1 MGLFKSIKKAF
12 KKVTSGIK
20 KVVKG
25 VVKGVKKVVKKISS
39 SKILKALAIAAAV
52 VVTGGAAVAAF
63 TGGAGVAAG
72 TAGSTFANWMMTTS
86 QAVTGGAL
94 FGTGATGVTGALQT
108 AGNVAAK
115 TIASPFKAVGTAL
128 GSAAATVT
136 DFTGLTTEAGRMGV
150 TPEMQTAMAEAQVK
164 AGVQLSPDNLN
175 LEQSIQRVSDAGGGS
190 VADIKSA
197 IDSGL
202 TTKEAIIQQASIT
215 TTPTTLLGQ
224 EQAAMAAAKSAGAS
238 PETMAYLRQQGA
250 QTASAYGVP
259 SADIVSAG
267 FPEAKAMDTWSQRN
281 PKSAAFLKGAGTVA
295 TQVGTSVAAGY
306 AMHQLTAPAETGSM
320 GGLRTEGASSFD
332 PLRVYAAER
341 GIADSDISKYFTFG
355 NTAEAGNMPLFQQQ
369 TIGVA

>member
-1 MGLFKSIKKAF
+1 MGLFKKIKKAF
-12 KKVTSGIK
+12 KKVTRGIK
-20 KVVKG
+20 KAVKG

-63 TGGAGVAAG
+63 TGGTAASG
-72 TAGSTFANWMMTTS
+72 TFAGWMMNAS
-86 QAVTGGAL
+86 QAVTGGSL
-94 FGTGATGVTGALQT
+94 FGTSTALARGAGT
-108 AGNVAAK
+108 VAK
-115 TIASPFKAVGTAL
+115 FVASPFKAVGTAL

-224 EQAAMAAAKSAGAS
+224 EQAAMAAAKSSGAS
-238 PETMAYLRQQGA
+238 AETMAYLRQQSA
-250 QTASAYGVP
+250 QTATAYGVP

-267 FPEAKAMDTWSQRN
+267 FPEAAST
-281 PKSAAFLKGAGTVA
+281 KSFSEKYPNTTAFVQGA
-295 TQVGTSVAAGY
+295 GTSVANTMLNTYAQSLMAGD
-306 AMHQLTAPAETGSM
+306 PPGRTGA
-320 GGLRTEGASSFD
+320 GIGEEGASRRD
-332 PLRVYAAER
+332 PI
-341 GIADSDISKYFTFG
+341 GIYSNALDINPDDFTKHFTFG
-355 NTAEAGNMPLFQQQ
+355 NTVETGNMPLIQQQ
-369 TIGVA
+369 TLEVA

>member
-1 MGLFKSIKKAF
+1 MGWNPFKKIKKAI
-12 KKVTSGIK
+12 KKVASGIK
-20 KVVKG
+20 KVVKKT
-25 VVKGVKKVVKKISS
+25 VKGIKKVVKKISS

-115 TIASPFKAVGTAL
+115 TIASPFKAIGTTL

-175 LEQSIQRVSDAGGGS
+175 LEQSIQKVSDAGGGS

-238 PETMAYLRQQGA
+238 SETMAYLRQQSA
-250 QTASAYGVP
+250 QTASAYGVS

-281 PKSAAFLKGAGTVA
+281 PNTAKFLTNVGTGVA
-295 TQVGTSVAAGY
+295 TSVATGY
-306 AMHQLTAPAETGSM
+306 AMQQLAGDPDETGSM
-320 GGLRTEGASSFD
+320 AGLRTEGASSFD

-341 GIADSDISKYFTFG
+341 GIADADISKYFTFG
-355 NTAEAGNMPLFQQQ
+355 NTPEAGNMPLFQQQ

>member
-12 KKVTSGIK
+12 KKVTKGIK
-20 KVVKG
+20 KVVKKT
-25 VVKGVKKVVKKISS
+25 VKGIKKVVKKISS

-115 TIASPFKAVGTAL
+115 TIASPFKSIGTTAGNL
-128 GSAAATVT
+128 ARGVT
-136 DFTGLTTEAGRMGV
+136 NFTGLTDAASQGVVQDSATAQNILGRTGL
-150 TPEMQTAMAEAQVK
+150 TPEEINAMSSAEQMGAAQSYVDIK
-164 AGVQLSPDNLN
+164 
-175 LEQSIQRVSDAGGGS
+175 GGTGTFTM
-190 VADIKSA
+190 ADIDA
-197 IDSGL
+197 ARA
-202 TTKEAIIQQASIT
+202 TTNTTVASVS
-215 TTPTTLLGQ
+215 PT
-224 EQAAMAAAKSAGAS
+224 
-238 PETMAYLRQQGA
+238 
-250 QTASAYGVP
+250 
-259 SADIVSAG
+259 
-267 FPEAKAMDTWSQRN
+267 AMDTWSQRN

-306 AMHQLTAPAETGSM
+306 AMHQLTAPDETGSM

-355 NTAEAGNMPLFQQQ
+355 NTPESGNMPLFQQQ

>member
-12 KKVTSGIK
+12 KKVTRGIK

-86 QAVTGGAL
+86 QAVTGGSL
-94 FGTGATGVTGALQT
+94 FGTSTALARGAGT
-108 AGNVAAK
+108 AAK
-115 TIASPFKAVGTAL
+115 FIASPFKAVGTAL

-136 DFTGLTTEAGRMGV
+136 DFTGLTTEASRTGFV
-150 TPEMQTAMAEAQVK
+150 P
-164 AGVQLSPDNLN
+164 
-175 LEQSIQRVSDAGGGS
+175 
-190 VADIKSA
+190 
-197 IDSGL
+197 SGL
-202 TTKEAIIQQASIT
+202 TDAEISQVLTETPASIASST
-215 TTPTTLLGQ
+215 TSGTLNLPTTLPAAGPVPTQLSTGTLTMPTTLPAGTSIGTSSGVVGTQ
-224 EQAAMAAAKSAGAS
+224 ITGGATAQLSQTVPAALNIDPSVATQATQSWA
-238 PETMAYLRQQGA
+238 
-250 QTASAYGVP
+250 
-259 SADIVSAG
+259 
-267 FPEAKAMDTWSQRN
+267 QRN
-281 PKSAAFLKGAGTVA
+281 PNTAKFLTNVGTGVA
-295 TQVGTSVAAGY
+295 TSVATGY
-306 AMHQLTAPAETGSM
+306 AMQQIAGDPEETGSM
-320 GGLRTEGASSFD
+320 AGLKTEGASSFD

-341 GIADSDISKYFTFG
+341 GIADADISKYFTFG

>member
-12 KKVTSGIK
+12 KKVTRGIK

-86 QAVTGGAL
+86 AKVTGGSL
-94 FGTGATGVTGALQT
+94 FGTSTALARGAGT
-108 AGNVAAK
+108 VAK
-115 TIASPFKAVGTAL
+115 VVASPFKAIGTTL
-128 GSAAATVT
+128 GSTAATVT
-136 DFTGLTTEAGRMGV
+136 DFTGLTTEAGRTGFV
-150 TPEMQTAMAEAQVK
+150 P
-164 AGVQLSPDNLN
+164 
-175 LEQSIQRVSDAGGGS
+175 
-190 VADIKSA
+190 
-197 IDSGL
+197 SGL
-202 TTKEAIIQQASIT
+202 TDAEISQVLTETPASIASST
-215 TTPTTLLGQ
+215 TSGTLNLPTTLPAAGPVPTQLSTGTLTMPTTLPAGTSIGTSSGVVGTQ
-224 EQAAMAAAKSAGAS
+224 ITGGATAQLSQTVPAALNIDPSVATQATQSWA
-238 PETMAYLRQQGA
+238 
-250 QTASAYGVP
+250 
-259 SADIVSAG
+259 
-267 FPEAKAMDTWSQRN
+267 QRN
-281 PKSAAFLKGAGTVA
+281 PRTADFLTNVGTGVA
-295 TQVGTSVAAGY
+295 TSVATGY
-306 AMHQLTAPAETGSM
+306 AMQQIAGDPEETGSM
-320 GGLRTEGASSFD
+320 AGLRTEGASSFD

>member
-12 KKVTSGIK
+12 KKVTRGIK
-20 KVVKG
+20 KAVKG

-63 TGGAGVAAG
+63 TGGTAASG
-72 TAGSTFANWMMTTS
+72 TFAGWMMNAS
-86 QAVTGGAL
+86 QAVTGGTL
-94 FGTGATGVTGALQT
+94 FGTST
-108 AGNVAAK
+108 AVARAAGTAAK
-115 TIASPFKAVGTAL
+115 FIATPFKAVGTAL

-224 EQAAMAAAKSAGAS
+224 EQAAMAAAKSSGAS
-238 PETMAYLRQQGA
+238 AETMAYLRQQSA
-250 QTASAYGVP
+250 QTATAYGVP

-267 FPEAKAMDTWSQRN
+267 FPEAAANQSFAEKY
-281 PKSAAFLKGAGTVA
+281 PKTTGFVTAA
-295 TQVGTSVAAGY
+295 GTSVANTMLNGY
-306 AMHQLTAPAETGSM
+306 AQSLMAGDPTGR
-320 GGLRTEGASSFD
+320 GGAGIGEEGGARKD
-332 PLRVYAAER
+332 PISIYSNELNINPDDY
-341 GIADSDISKYFTFG
+341 SKYFTFG
-355 NTAEAGNMPLFQQQ
+355 NTIEAGNMPLFQQQ
-369 TIGVA
+369 TIEVT

>member
-1 MGLFKSIKKAF
+1 MGWNPFKKIKKAI
-12 KKVTSGIK
+12 KKVASGIK
-20 KVVKG
+20 KVVKKT
-25 VVKGVKKVVKKISS
+25 VKGIKKVVKKISS

-108 AGNVAAK
+108 AGNVAAQ

-136 DFTGLTTEAGRMGV
+136 DFTGLTTEASRTGI
-150 TPEMQTAMAEAQVK
+150 
-164 AGVQLSPDNLN
+164 N
-175 LEQSIQRVSDAGGGS
+175 VS
-190 VADIKSA
+190 
-197 IDSGL
+197 
-202 TTKEAIIQQASIT
+202 QQAAIAGQAT
-215 TTPTTLLGQ
+215 TTPELTTSIDQITQGLNPS
-224 EQAAMAAAKSAGAS
+224 EVAKSQIDMYQMPSTSVESQLAINTPAAFEGGSSIGTTAS
-238 PETMAYLRQQGA
+238 GTVNIPTALPSVSYATGTPTQQLA
-250 QTASAYGVP
+250 QTVP
-259 SADIVSAG
+259 SALGIDPS
-267 FPEAKAMDTWSQRN
+267 
-281 PKSAAFLKGAGTVA
+281 VA
-295 TQVGTSVAAGY
+295 TQATQATQSWAARNPRTAEFLTNVGTGVATSVATGY
-306 AMHQLTAPAETGSM
+306 AMQQLAGDPEETGSM
-320 GGLRTEGASSFD
+320 AGLRTEGASSFD

>member
-12 KKVTSGIK
+12 KKVTRGIK

-39 SKILKALAIAAAV
+39 SKILKALAIAAAI
-52 VVTGGAAVAAF
+52 VVTGGAAIGAF
-63 TGGAGVAAG
+63 TGGAGVTAG
-72 TAGSTFANWMMTTS
+72 TFGSTFANWMMTTS
-86 QAVTGGAL
+86 AKAVGGTLFTGGGAL
-94 FGTGATGVTGALQT
+94 AT
-108 AGNVAAK
+108 AGNFVTSLAAK
-115 TIASPFKAVGTAL
+115 PFAAIGSTL
-128 GSAAATVT
+128 GSAAAKVT
-136 DFTGLTTEAGRMGV
+136 DFTGLTTEASRMGV

-281 PKSAAFLKGAGTVA
+281 PNTAKFLTNVGTGVA
-295 TQVGTSVAAGY
+295 TSVATGY
-306 AMHQLTAPAETGSM
+306 AMQQIAGDPEETGSM
-320 GGLRTEGASSFD
+320 AGLRTEGASSFD

-341 GIADSDISKYFTFG
+341 GIADADISKYFTFG